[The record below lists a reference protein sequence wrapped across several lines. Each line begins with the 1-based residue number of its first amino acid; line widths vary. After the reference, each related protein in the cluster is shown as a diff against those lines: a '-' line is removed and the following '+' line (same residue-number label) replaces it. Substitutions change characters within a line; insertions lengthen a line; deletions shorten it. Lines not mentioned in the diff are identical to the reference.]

1 LPAGAGPRRPGFP
14 GGAPAAL
21 LGFALSLL
29 LSLSLLSLSPTLS
42 LSLYLSQ
49 VLNSEQACLQGKE
62 GKARQAMKAN
72 LLTIVGQRICAKALG
87 HLAFLPFAFSVPL
100 AGKLSLLAYLSV
112 EPASEDDRW
121 MWTTAHCL

>member
-1 LPAGAGPRRPGFP
+1 
-14 GGAPAAL
+14 
-21 LGFALSLL
+21 
-29 LSLSLLSLSPTLS
+29 
-42 LSLYLSQ
+42 
-49 VLNSEQACLQGKE
+49 
-62 GKARQAMKAN
+62 MKAN